1 MTKFQLDVDYDF
13 SFRLIGISCHARDY
27 RLSWA
32 LNNDLAIQ
40 MEKVHRENANE
51 GLKKNGVAI
60 ESLYSFTDE
69 ENHVTYQLMYNKH
82 NNNLLLPEQKAADFL
97 FIIDQISDEKFEEV
111 VQKIKQNELVKTAF
125 VIDVGS
131 LKSKENLIF

>member
-32 LNNDLAIQ
+32 LNNDLSIQ
-40 MEKVHRENANE
+40 LEKVHRENAAE

-60 ESLYSFTDE
+60 ESLYSFLDK
-69 ENHVTYQLMYNKH
+69 ENHATYQLMYNKH

-97 FIIDQISDEKFEEV
+97 FIIDQMNDEKFDDV
-111 VQKIKQNELVKTAF
+111 LQKIKQNDLVKTAF
-125 VIDVGS
+125 VIDVAS

>member
-40 MEKVHRENANE
+40 LEKVHRENAAE

-60 ESLYSFTDE
+60 ESLYSFSDE
-69 ENHVTYQLMYNKH
+69 ENHATYQLMYNKH

-97 FIIDQISDEKFEEV
+97 FIIDQINDEKFDEV
-111 VQKIKQNELVKTAF
+111 LQKVKQNDLVKTAF
-125 VIDVGS
+125 AIDVNT